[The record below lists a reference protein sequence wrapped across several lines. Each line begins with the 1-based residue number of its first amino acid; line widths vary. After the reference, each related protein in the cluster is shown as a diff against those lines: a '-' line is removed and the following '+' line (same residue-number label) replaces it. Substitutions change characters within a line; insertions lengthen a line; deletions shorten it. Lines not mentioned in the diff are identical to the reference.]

1 VKTFLLFSICILALA
16 VTAFAAVKPS
26 DASLKGTYGFNNA
39 KAETD
44 SWFAQVSCPNY
55 SGQLYAGSE
64 TSTVVNDGT
73 ITFDGKG
80 NFTYTGDKYG
90 VFDQT
95 LSNETVQWTCDQNG
109 NPIITNPGN
118 AVYDAPV
125 AESVSGTY
133 TVNSDYTGEMNT
145 GGGNSTLILRIAG
158 TNAKGLA
165 TTVFLHELRSSNNE
179 SRGDGLAIKQ

>member
-1 VKTFLLFSICILALA
+1 MKTIVLLSLCILALA
-16 VTAFAAVKPS
+16 VTAFAAVTPS
-26 DASLKGTYGFNNA
+26 DASLKGTYGFNEG

-55 SGQLYAGSE
+55 SGQLFAGSE
-64 TSTVVNDGT
+64 TSTPVNDGT
-73 ITFDGKG
+73 ITYDGKG
-80 NFTYTGDKYG
+80 NFTYTGYKYG

-133 TVNSDYTGEMNT
+133 TVNSNYTGEMNT
-145 GGGNSTLILRIAG
+145 EGGNSTLILRIAG

-165 TTVFLHELRSSNNE
+165 TTVLIHELRNSNNE
-179 SRGDGLAIKQ
+179 SRGGGVAIKQ